1 MKNSFNY
8 LLLAV
13 FLAFS
18 SCQDPFELTPTDI
31 ISGSVVFED
40 EGLADAF
47 LADLYERALFHY
59 NTGQSNFEMNLV
71 NAFGGESRNFA
82 PWQSPFGQVMDTDF
96 DENGAG
102 VIAHWPYNT
111 IRECN
116 VYIEGLPL
124 SAGLDQD
131 YIAIRV
137 GEARFIRA
145 WEYFQMVIRYG
156 GVPIVTSALPAD
168 ASDEELFVNRNSEKE
183 VYDFIA
189 SEMDAIAAVLP
200 GQADIDGRVTR
211 WAALALKS
219 RAMLYAASVANFG
232 TQQLNGILGFPSNE
246 ANNYYQQSLSASM
259 EIMQNGP
266 FSLYRNNAD
275 PVENFTNL
283 FLDEANNPEV
293 IFAEKYDLEAGKN
306 HSWDITGTPAGF
318 GFAWNSNYPVYLET
332 MELFDF
338 TDGASGKVDR
348 SLYDDATPIDPA
360 RFFGERDPRFRA
372 SVFYPGTS
380 FKGGTFYSHRSTDYT
395 DPATGMVTQTTA
407 PGFIIPGSDG
417 WPGSGHPRHRG
428 GNPTGLLTR
437 KMINPATPDG
447 TASSTDVIIM
457 RYGEILLNYVE
468 AAFYLGDPNGDM
480 ATVFN
485 DIRDRAGMPEL
496 TTAEITEDRIRQ
508 ERRVELAFESQIF
521 WDLRRWRTAV
531 EELHNVQRHRTHY
544 RYNYDTGMYTIAIA
558 DGDLGRV
565 RLHPEKNYYYALGLN
580 RIADNPNLVENPGY

>member
-1 MKNSFNY
+1 MKHSFY
-8 LLLAV
+8 YFLLGAV
-13 FLAFS
+13 LTFS
-18 SCQDPFELTPTDI
+18 TCQDPFELTPTDI
-31 ISGSVVFED
+31 ISGSIVFED

-47 LADLYERALFHY
+47 LADLYARALFHY
-59 NTGQSNFEMNLV
+59 NTGQSNFEMNMI

-96 DENGAG
+96 NENGAG

-116 VYIEGLPL
+116 VFIEGLPA
-124 SAGLDQD
+124 STSLDQD
-131 YIAIRV
+131 YIAARV

-156 GVPIVTSALPAD
+156 GVPIVTEALPAS
-168 ASDEELFVNRNSEKE
+168 ASADELFVNRNSEKE

-189 SEMDAIAAVLP
+189 AEMDAIALTLP
-200 GQADIDGRVTR
+200 EQADLDGRITR
-211 WAALALKS
+211 WTALALKS
-219 RAMLYAASVANFG
+219 RTMLYAASIANFG
-232 TQQLNGILGFPSNE
+232 SPQLDGLLGFPPSS
-246 ANNYYQQSLSASM
+246 ATSYYQQSLDASL

-266 FSLYRNNAD
+266 FSLYRKNAD
-275 PVENFTNL
+275 PVENFINL
-283 FLDEANNPEV
+283 FIDENSNPEV
-293 IFAEKYDLEAGKN
+293 ILAEKYDLEAGKT
-306 HSWDITGTPAGF
+306 HDWDLTGTPAGF
-318 GFAWNSNYPVYLET
+318 GFSWNSNYPVYLET

-348 SLYDDATPIDPA
+348 AVYDDATPIDPA
-360 RFFGERDPRFRA
+360 RYFGERDPRFRA
-372 SVFYPGTS
+372 SVFYPGAP
-380 FKGGTFYSHRSTDYT
+380 FKDGRFYSHRSTDFT
-395 DPATGMVTQTTA
+395 NPATGMVERSTA

-447 TASSTDVIIM
+447 TGSSTDVIIM

-480 ATVFN
+480 ATVLN
-485 DIRDRAGMPEL
+485 DLRDRAGMPAL
-496 TTAEITEDRIRQ
+496 PSGEITEERIRQ
-508 ERRVELAFESQIF
+508 ERRVELAFESQTF
-521 WDLRRWRTAV
+521 WDLRRWRIAV
-531 EELHNVQRHRTHY
+531 EELHMVQRHRTHF
-544 RYNYDTGMYTIAIA
+544 RYNYDTGMYTIEIA